1 MRTHLVLDALISNP
15 SLTFDYLFPLVF
27 NKNPLSF
34 ALISDADLLKIIDSS
49 KNIFVNLLKTIS
61 KDFPTQQ
68 ILPKHCYLE
77 PSFLSEIYGIQ
88 GRLDLLFEGAEKTV
102 IVELKSGKTYQ
113 KTHHRGKTQHL

>member
-1 MRTHLVLDALISNP
+1 M
-15 SLTFDYLFPLVF
+15 VF

-49 KNIFVNLLKTIS
+49 KNIYVNLLKTIT

-113 KTHHRGKTQHL
+113 TNDYGINIPHFYQFLFLFELKNQKLSCLST